1 MPETNTAQ
9 YGVTALMRAAYYGL
23 NDVIEVL
30 LAAGAEVNA
39 QNEVWYCQMN
49 DFHGLIIAR
58 MDGQL

>member
-1 MPETNTAQ
+1 
-9 YGVTALMRAAYYGL
+9 MRAAYYGL

-49 DFHGLIIAR
+49 DFHGLMIAR